1 MIGIGDRSHVHHLEI
16 VELAPEADLN
26 PEPDA
31 VYPPAR

>member
-1 MIGIGDRSHVHHLEI
+1 MFTETLQIGIIRPG
-16 VELAPEADLN
+16 ADLN

>member
-1 MIGIGDRSHVHHLEI
+1 MIGSAQIGLTFITEI
-16 VELAPEADLN
+16 VELAPGADLN